1 MKRKSISL
9 KNHKVIKYIETVS
22 DEIKIS
28 ETRFIEYIIEKNMKN
43 DYLIKTSEIEKFKT
57 GVLLKRLALTSKK
70 ELIKFSELP
79 ISNSVDVPIKGDYFF
94 NAQNKINEPDLK
106 KIIRNFIINKEVA
119 SNYFIK
125 SEKPWDNLYIDKVI
139 PKEDLIS
146 ITLIGIEEMKVV
158 GNSNVELEK
167 LKKLDVLYRDLKLQ
181 LAKNF
186 NNRAETLKIIDKEYL
201 ELEIKT
207 NAILKESTFNI
218 NVEFDGW
225 QLPLI
230 IDDELNPQDN
240 FYDYLN
246 IQYKAFRDFKQA
258 RETDSKFIVLLK
270 CNYGFF
276 YCNIFDSPED
286 GDYFRA
292 NLNELKT
299 NKKHRENTGNFI
311 IENNIIRFPPDYP
324 AIKKESKLL
333 KKIIRIKELKNKVI
347 KNAGNSIFDVDK
359 NL

>member
-22 DEIKIS
+22 DKIKIS
-28 ETRFIEYIIEKNMKN
+28 ETRFIEYIVEKNMKK
-43 DYLIKTSEIEKFKT
+43 DYLTKNLETKKVKERGLLNREIF
-57 GVLLKRLALTSKK
+57 TSKK
-70 ELIKFSELP
+70 EKIRFSELS
-79 ISNSVDVPIKGDYFF
+79 ISNSVNIPINGDCFF
-94 NAQNKINEPDLK
+94 NSQNKINEPNLK
-106 KIIRNFIINKEVA
+106 KIIRNFIITNEVA

-125 SEKPWDNLYIDKVI
+125 PEKTWSNLYIDKAT
-139 PKEDLIS
+139 PRNDLIS
-146 ITLIGIEEMKVV
+146 ITLIGIEEMKVI
-158 GNSNVELEK
+158 GNSNVEIEK
-167 LKKLDVLYRDLKLQ
+167 LKELDVLYRDLKLQ
-181 LAKNF
+181 LAKKF
-186 NNRAETLKIIDKEYL
+186 NNRAETLKILDKEYL

-311 IENNIIRFPPDYP
+311 IDNNIIRFPPDYP

-347 KNAGNSIFDVDK
+347 KNAGNPTFDVDK